1 MQPAE
6 MFTQDLKFYCL
17 LLEKKVYLI
26 NFSIKFNEM
35 KFYTVLMNWSIREKM
50 LTYFNN
56 KFRPVN
62 RMHCIKYSVNI
73 SLLT

>member
-56 KFRPVN
+56 KFRPVS
-62 RMHCIKYSVNI
+62 RMHCVKCGVNI